1 MEYDY
6 RGLLPVDTYRSGMA
20 ILMKGVFK
28 ATTSRACEEALNA
41 CGLLKEKCSLQ
52 GIPAKAGKQVGMAF
66 FKLFLDFPFL
76 AGQIDGV
83 TVYKGGG
90 NTLARCYMI
99 RGNHEFAGGQVELN
113 LSQYKNLR
121 KMNLD
126 YGRGDE
132 FHPDNTDYRAII
144 THELGHALDGYLTG
158 LGLAGYEKDGRK
170 MKVSSYLKKRAMK
183 QLRLKAVNVKEELS
197 KYGQKNPAEWFA
209 ECFAEYI
216 DSPTPRPMCKECMYQ
231 LRQLLKQA
239 YYQRCVD
246 ILNGYE
252 ARSRKAA

>member
-1 MEYDY
+1 MHK
-6 RGLLPVDTYRSGMA
+6 GLTVIDSYKSRMA

-41 CGLLKEKCSLQ
+41 SGLFLEKCSLQ

-76 AGQIDGV
+76 AGRIDGV

-90 NTLARCYMI
+90 HTFACCVMST
-99 RGNHEFAGGQVELN
+99 GHHDFAGGQVKLN
-113 LSQYKNLR
+113 LSYYRDLR

-126 YGRGDE
+126 YARGDE
-132 FHPDNTDYRAII
+132 FHPDNTDYSAVI
-144 THELGHALDGYLTG
+144 THELGHTLDGYLTG

-170 MKVSSYLKKRAMK
+170 MQVSKYLKKKAMK
-183 QLRLKAVNVKEELS
+183 QLALKAKDVKSELS
-197 KYGQKNPAEWFA
+197 GYAQKNTAEWFA

-216 DSPTPRPMCKECMYQ
+216 DSPTPRLMCKECMFQ
-231 LRQLLKQA
+231 LRKLIREQYYGECVRLL
-239 YYQRCVD
+239 
-246 ILNGYE
+246 
-252 ARSRKAA
+252 ARRVRAQQRKAA